1 MVCGDKPGYRMGT
14 VLGVLLSVLLAFGL
28 VHSDGLW
35 STTKTPIGPGFP
47 RDINTTDSGVQNA
60 TLVAIYGYNNQTND
74 IFLFKVQ
81 TIHKA
86 QVQVVAG
93 LKYFLYVDI
102 GRTVCR
108 KGKPYNLK
116 YCSFQTHAPLNK
128 TLACFFEVWVTSW
141 KQISKV
147 IAVNCH

>member
-1 MVCGDKPGYRMGT
+1 M
-14 VLGVLLSVLLAFGL
+14 LQVLLSTLFAVAL
-28 VHSDGLW
+28 VHSNAVGM
-35 STTKTPIGPGFP
+35 TEKTPVGPGFLQ
-47 RDINTTDSGVQNA
+47 DVNTTDSGVQNA
-60 TLVAIYGYNNQTND
+60 SLIAIYGYNNQSND

-81 TIHKA
+81 KIHKA

-116 YCSFQTHAPLNK
+116 YCSFETHPLLIKDFRCTGQYLHRNCTRQLHFVTNK
-128 TLACFFEVWVTSW
+128 ITIDLSF
-141 KQISKV
+141 
-147 IAVNCH
+147 